1 MSGGMQVISLRLSV
15 EDQARLDVA
24 AARLKLD
31 RTKTM
36 RRLIRDAAQLGPLPR
51 HGYFTPVT
59 CSRKFRPISIRLS
72 LGGR

>member
-1 MSGGMQVISLRLSV
+1 MSGDTQVFSLRLSA
-15 EDQARLDVA
+15 EDQARLDMA
-24 AARLKLD
+24 AARFKLD

-36 RRLIRDAAQLGPLPR
+36 RQLIRDAAQVGLLPP

-59 CSRKFRPISIRLS
+59 CSRKYRPISIRLS

>member
-1 MSGGMQVISLRLSV
+1 MSGDTQVISLRLSV

-36 RRLIRDAAQLGPLPR
+36 RQLIRDAAQFGPLPP
-51 HGYFTPVT
+51 HGYFTPLN
-59 CSRKFRPISIRLS
+59 CSRKCRPISIRLS
-72 LGGR
+72 LGDR